1 MSRKTVVSIVA
12 LGFFFALATGL
23 ASAAGPAASITG
35 DPQAQ
40 QAAPKRTVAAQQQ
53 AAVRLNAALRT
64 VATQGVKR
72 VALTP
77 AIAPKGFG
85 LRELESGQ
93 VVGVIET
100 KSIDRVRDGKYN
112 VFVAKVGGVW
122 QAQFQSDGAIAAT
135 SKSVEVTEATAV
147 KRPEIRFNL
156 KIFIS
161 WDAKFIRIEL

>member
-1 MSRKTVVSIVA
+1 MSRKTVVLIVA
-12 LGFFFALATGL
+12 LGFFFALGTGL
-23 ASAAGPAASITG
+23 ASAAGPAASATA

-40 QAAPKRTVAAQQQ
+40 QAAPRQAVAAQQL

-100 KSIDRVRDGKYN
+100 KSINDVPDGKYN
-112 VFVAKVGGVW
+112 VFVARVGNQW
-122 QAQFQSDGAIAAT
+122 QAQLQSEGRIVAR
-135 SKSVEVTEATAV
+135 SKGVEVTEAA
-147 KRPEIRFNL
+147 KMMRPEIKFNL
-156 KIFIS
+156 TILIT
-161 WDAKFIRIEL
+161 WDNKRIHILL